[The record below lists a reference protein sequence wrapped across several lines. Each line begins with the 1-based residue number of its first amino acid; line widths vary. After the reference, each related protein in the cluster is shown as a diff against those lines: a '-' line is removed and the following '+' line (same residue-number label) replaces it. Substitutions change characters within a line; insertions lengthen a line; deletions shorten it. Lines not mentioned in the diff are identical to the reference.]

1 MWNDLKKRN
10 IQFNWSKKNQLRKEQ
25 FDRNINFKKPIFSY
39 RLLDDKKNNTGTNLE
54 KSINPSKYKIQ
65 TEE

>member
-1 MWNDLKKRN
+1 MKWFKKKKYSIDLKRTN
-10 IQFNWSKKNQLRKEQ
+10 LEKNNLIETS
-25 FDRNINFKKPIFSY
+25 ISKKPIFSY